1 VRQSQMGTLLR
12 KAVTPGPED
21 AQVPTMQGSLGTAL
35 LSQQAIHLDCLITL
49 HHTPSPRGS

>member
-1 VRQSQMGTLLR
+1 VRQSQMGTLHR